1 MEEKSKDIGNSIK
14 TILERLDKLELR
26 ISNLEKKKASLPA
39 SENHELLVEKDEIS
53 PFFPKLTLGVT
64 RVKILSV
71 IGRTFL
77 VLAGAFL
84 LRAFTENQTLTPIIG
99 VAIGLA
105 YALIWLFFANRTAGR
120 NELFTASFHGISSVL
135 IAFPLIFEASIKL
148 NVFTPVQTIIILG
161 LFLGLALTVA
171 AYRNLRSVYVFYILA
186 ALFTSIP
193 LMYNSGKVEFFTIFI
208 IIIGLTTIA
217 FKYFRSWHIMP
228 WISVF
233 FVNLSVAFLASLAS
247 APDKLV
253 GHYSEISIS
262 FSLIIIIFYIITYL
276 TGFITA
282 TLYLKRQISVFGMFQ
297 SIFALIIGL
306 ISAISITHGIGIEY
320 NILGL
325 FTAIFSIGFYITAFK
340 YLRPEA
346 KVNFY
351 YYTWMAFILAVAGIW
366 ILCNE
371 NVKILSLG
379 ILSLVAI
386 LLTKY
391 VERFNTL
398 SIQSALYL
406 LLTVWFAKL
415 LQFSIS
421 SFIST
426 DNSWIVFS
434 PVIILVLAL
443 TITVYVFHILLGNQ
457 NEQKIQ
463 MPRFVVLL
471 VTALGIFG
479 FIVSSVSKIFVFNSD
494 PINLSNLALIR
505 TIVLAIFAVI
515 LAWLGN
521 KSRLYELSFLV
532 YPVLIIGGLK
542 LLFEDL
548 GAGTPITL
556 FIGFVFYGFA
566 LISAPKIKRK
576 VKSAKLNS

>member
-1 MEEKSKDIGNSIK
+1 
-14 TILERLDKLELR
+14 
-26 ISNLEKKKASLPA
+26 
-39 SENHELLVEKDEIS
+39 
-53 PFFPKLTLGVT
+53 
-64 RVKILSV
+64 
-71 IGRTFL
+71 
-77 VLAGAFL
+77 
-84 LRAFTENQTLTPIIG
+84 
-99 VAIGLA
+99 
-105 YALIWLFFANRTAGR
+105 
-120 NELFTASFHGISSVL
+120 
-135 IAFPLIFEASIKL
+135 
-148 NVFTPVQTIIILG
+148 
-161 LFLGLALTVA
+161 
-171 AYRNLRSVYVFYILA
+171 
-186 ALFTSIP
+186 
-193 LMYNSGKVEFFTIFI
+193 
-208 IIIGLTTIA
+208 
-217 FKYFRSWHIMP
+217 
-228 WISVF
+228 
-233 FVNLSVAFLASLAS
+233 
-247 APDKLV
+247 
-253 GHYSEISIS
+253 
-262 FSLIIIIFYIITYL
+262 
-276 TGFITA
+276 
-282 TLYLKRQISVFGMFQ
+282 
-297 SIFALIIGL
+297 
-306 ISAISITHGIGIEY
+306 
-320 NILGL
+320 
-325 FTAIFSIGFYITAFK
+325 
-340 YLRPEA
+340 
-346 KVNFY
+346 
-351 YYTWMAFILAVAGIW
+351 
-366 ILCNE
+366 
-371 NVKILSLG
+371 
-379 ILSLVAI
+379 
-386 LLTKY
+386 